1 MNPITFR
8 IGGYEATITFR
19 ELHPIALGWK
29 EVGGSI
35 LADNHHGV
43 EANAL
48 FSTVFALSGYL
59 AKALTSRDKHW
70 PLVGWRM
77 AAMEVLRTRPGWTVD
92 EVAKVFH
99 HDRGSVC
106 HAAKRVQNAHAD
118 PRLKAIVEQLRTA
131 LSKNSEV
138 EPEI

>member
-19 ELHPIALGWK
+19 P
-29 EVGGSI
+29 
-35 LADNHHGV
+35 LAPAQAAPQVLNNHHGIDASAV
-43 EANAL
+43 
-48 FSTVFALSGYL
+48 FSAVFALSGYQT
-59 AKALTSRDKHW
+59 KALVSRDKHW

-77 AAMEVLRTRPGWTVD
+77 AAMEVLRNRPGWTVE
-92 EVAKVFH
+92 EVAKVFS

-106 HAAKRVQNAHAD
+106 HAAKRVKNAHTDA
-118 PRLKAIVEQLRTA
+118 RLKLIVEELRAA
-131 LSKNSEV
+131 LNKDNDG